1 MPERP
6 QTDKPREIRAYWGD
20 RAGSLREVLKIGS
33 KNYLTRPP
41 RAAAGRADE
50 KRPTRKA
57 RGWLK
62 GAVGPRT
69 PDRQP
74 AVLAPIATMM
84 APLAGP
90 QRRRRSLPR
99 SGRPSAPRS
108 TPPSRERRQ
117 PAWAITRPAGLRGR
131 RCARRS
137 GRTICWSPATWSARS
152 SRSSRAKWPTGS
164 NSNLCTM
171 RKLLGSSKAKI
182 YFGAPV
188 HVCSGC
194 AKQGGAGANSN
205 RSAADCRVRGIR
217 GAGQVGRSA
226 RK

>member
-1 MPERP
+1 MEL
-6 QTDKPREIRAYWGD
+6 YWGD
-20 RAGSLREVLKIGS
+20 RAGPLRDALKTGI
-33 KNYLTRPP
+33 KKYLTRAP

-57 RGWLK
+57 RDWPK
-62 GAVGPRT
+62 RAVEPR
-69 PDRQP
+69 RQP
-74 AVLAPIATMM
+74 GQSAPIATMM

-90 QRRRRSLPR
+90 QRRTCSLPR

-108 TPPSRERRQ
+108 TPPSPERRQ

-137 GRTICWSPATWSARS
+137 GRTICWSPGTWSARS